1 MFTHETSVRVRYAET
16 DRMGYVYYGNYATY
30 FEVGRVEAMRALNI
44 PYRMLE
50 DMGILLPV
58 AHYEV
63 KYFAPALYDDE
74 LRIIT
79 AIPSLPTAKIHF
91 DYEVFRGDTL
101 LSKAATTLVFV
112 DAKSGKPMRAPEF
125 VMENIR
131 PSFS

>member
-79 AIPSLPTAKIHF
+79 AIPSMPTAKIQF
-91 DYEVFRGDTL
+91 DYELFRGDTL
-101 LSKAATTLVFV
+101 LSKASTTLVFV
-112 DAKSGKPMRAPEF
+112 DAKTGKPMRAPDF
-125 VMENIR
+125 VLENIR
-131 PSFS
+131 PAFS